1 MLAETIK
8 KKIFFYLILAISI
21 GIVLQTALYK
31 AAIIALFIQWL
42 LRTDN
47 YQKALKIKQ
56 NILALGLICFFCFY
70 AISFFWSE
78 NETVAITDTILK
90 LPLII
95 LPLII
100 FSQKSLTSKQ
110 LNTVFIFFSVG
121 SVIIN
126 LTCLLDAYF
135 SFVETNQKNEF
146 YYSKLPVNM
155 HPAYQ
160 SMFTCFSIVLFV
172 YLFFKEKFISNWITY
187 VLVAIQVAFVLLL
200 SSRMQ
205 ILIMMVVIPFY
216 LILFHYYKKKTLLG
230 LCYTLLIFVLGYF
243 IIKTPSTLNNRYN
256 TTVSQISSIGI
267 DNDNSDPRK
276 FIWIEGLELIKK
288 SWALGMGNGDAKA
301 LLVARFSKSIKNDFE
316 IQNLLD
322 STVFEIQ
329 KNKQVINMLK
339 DKNFDNNLTHLEQLR
354 NYAKFLLDRK
364 NNHYKVAHRNEYNFH
379 SQYLQTLAEIGIFG
393 FLLLCIILAYPFVI
407 AIKNRDYLTI
417 SFLFIVGSS
426 FLTESMLER
435 QAGVVFFAFFYALL
449 IGRLT
454 RIDSLNSS
462 VES

>member
-1 MLAETIK
+1 MLTETK
-8 KKIFFYLILAISI
+8 NTKLFFYLILAISI
-21 GIVLQTALYK
+21 GIGLQTALYK
-31 AAIIALFIQWL
+31 AAIIVLFIQWL
-42 LRTDN
+42 SSTDY

-56 NILALGLICFFCFY
+56 NNLALALICFFCFY

-100 FSQKSLTSKQ
+100 FSQKSLTQKQ
-110 LNTVFIFFSVG
+110 LNKVFLFFSIG

-126 LTCLLDAYF
+126 LICLTDAYF
-135 SFVETNQKNEF
+135 SFVDTNQKNEF

-172 YLFFKEKFISNWITY
+172 YLFLKEKVISNWMAY
-187 VLVAIQVAFVLLL
+187 VLVAIQMVFILLL

-205 ILIMMVVIPFY
+205 ILIMIVVIPIY
-216 LILFHYYKKKTLLG
+216 LILFNYYKKKTLLG
-230 LCYTLLIFVLGYF
+230 LCYTVLIFVLGYF
-243 IIKTPSTLNNRYN
+243 IIKTPSTLNNRYS
-256 TTVSQISSIGI
+256 TTVSQIGSIGI

-276 FIWIEGLELIKK
+276 FIWTKGLELIKK
-288 SWALGMGNGDAKA
+288 NWAIGVGSGDAKA
-301 LLVARFSKSIKNDFE
+301 SLVARFSKSIKNDFE
-316 IQNLLD
+316 LQNLLD

-329 KNKQVINMLK
+329 KNKQLFNLLEGK
-339 DKNFDNNLTHLEQLR
+339 AFENNLTHDEQLR
-354 NYAKFLLDRK
+354 KYAKFSLDRK
-364 NNHYKVAHRNEYNFH
+364 NNHYKTAYRNEYNFH
-379 SQYLQTLAEIGIFG
+379 NQYLQTFAEIGILG
-393 FLLLCIILAYPFVI
+393 LLLLCIILAYPFVI

-417 SFLFIVGSS
+417 SFLFIIGSS

-462 VES
+462 V